1 MIYYLSII
9 IPFYNC
15 RKFIDKSIKNSIE
28 VLKKNPNIEIIY
40 INNNSSDSSG
50 IILKDKIKN
59 IKNIKFFI
67 TNKKNG
73 MGPGIARNLG
83 IKKANSNLIMFLDAD
98 DYVETKYL
106 NSLLEYCK
114 KFKDNF
120 FFLNMK
126 SKKKHPILRYGKKN
140 LKLFFRNSNNMLAIG
155 KVFEKKFLI
164 KNNLSFKKNIYE
176 DVNFIFKCHFY
187 NKKKLAYFPKKIYV
201 KTENPESITNSKITF
216 NHIKCKFNAF
226 KSIET
231 FLKKKN
237 LRIFNNL
244 YKDIQYRFRGE
255 FYNTYNDII
264 HSNLNKQVKEA
275 LVSYTKNLYINSI
288 NPEFK
293 MITTKDKFTKK
304 RLFNV

>member
-1 MIYYLSII
+1 
-9 IPFYNC
+9 
-15 RKFIDKSIKNSIE
+15 
-28 VLKKNPNIEIIY
+28 
-40 INNNSSDSSG
+40 
-50 IILKDKIKN
+50 
-59 IKNIKFFI
+59 
-67 TNKKNG
+67 
-73 MGPGIARNLG
+73 
-83 IKKANSNLIMFLDAD
+83 
-98 DYVETKYL
+98 
-106 NSLLEYCK
+106 
-114 KFKDNF
+114 
-120 FFLNMK
+120 MK